1 MEPAISHAD
10 LSAFVWSLI
19 ALIFLWA
26 ALYTL
31 RQSHLRR
38 VERWEDEQAGE
49 VIHDPAPGY
58 RVLSKPYD
66 WMRES

>member
-1 MEPAISHAD
+1 MQPAISYAD

-26 ALYTL
+26 ALHAL

-38 VERWEDEQAGE
+38 VERWEDEQTGE
-49 VIHDPAPGY
+49 VIHDPSPGY
-58 RVLSKPYD
+58 RVLPKPYD
-66 WMRES
+66 WTKEQ